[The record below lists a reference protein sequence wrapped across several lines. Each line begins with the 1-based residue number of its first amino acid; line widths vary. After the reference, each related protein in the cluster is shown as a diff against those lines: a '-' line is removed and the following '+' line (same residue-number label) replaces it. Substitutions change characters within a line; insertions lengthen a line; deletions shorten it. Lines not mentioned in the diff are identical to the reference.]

1 MLEDKNFINESSLTP
16 MMQQYL
22 QTKTQYPDCILFF
35 RLGDFYEM
43 FLEDAVNV
51 SRLLNLTLTSRSRG
65 DDRVPMC
72 GVPHHSAKFYINK
85 LLDMGYKIAICDQVE
100 DPRFAKGIVKRQVTR
115 VVTPGMVLDTDTLES
130 DRFNFIS
137 ALIQDEQRF
146 SIAFFDAST
155 GDLFIAKD
163 LEREELID
171 RIRMMEPREILIP
184 DTNSYEEIRGLL
196 KRENLLYSIV
206 SESLFRDLDR
216 IDSLS
221 RVDGGVRHAVC
232 AIINYVESMQKRQ
245 LSIIREPIWI
255 DSYSYLYLDET
266 CQRNLEI
273 FNNSLDKKKYGSLFW
288 VIDKTSSAM
297 GSRMLRRWLQYPLL
311 EIGEINRRYDAIDEL
326 RGDTIRIQNLVAL
339 IKEMADL
346 ERISSKVGYRHANP
360 KDLIAIKNSIRPI
373 GEIKKII
380 AQFRSEIFGEIN
392 SCIDTLSDIFQ
403 LIDKR
408 IVEDPPVLIN
418 EGGII
423 KPGNNEELD
432 ELIRISRDLKSIIA
446 GIEER
451 ERTRTGIGSLK
462 VRYNKVFG
470 YFIEVTKA
478 NLHLVPQDYI
488 RKQTMVNAE
497 RFITEELK
505 NLEDKVLSSD
515 ERRKTLE
522 YEIFIQTL
530 EDISKELPRIERTA
544 KGVSMLD
551 ALISLALVSLEENYT
566 RPELTDDNT
575 IELVD
580 ARHPVLSKIKG
591 YNKYVPNDITLDTE
605 DTQIMIVTGPN
616 MAGKS
621 TLMRMTA
628 HIVILAQMGS
638 FVPASKARI
647 GIVDRVFTRVGASD
661 FLSRGLSTFMV
672 EMVEVGTILK
682 KATRRSL
689 ILLDEVGRGTSTF
702 DGISIA
708 WAIAEDIHDRIRAR
722 TIFAT
727 HYHELTDLSLTKPRI
742 KNFSVSVHEFNK
754 EIIFLY
760 KLVPGG
766 TSLSYGIQVAGLAG
780 IPEEVINR
788 AYEILKNLMEAEFDD
803 IGRPRL
809 SKSEKRKD
817 TSQLSLF
824 HTNTR
829 NEILDEID
837 AIDINSLTPLEALNF
852 LSKLKDRLKQKR

>member
-1 MLEDKNFINESSLTP
+1 MLEDKNLLNESSITP

-22 QTKTQYPDCILFF
+22 QTKAQYPDCILFF

-43 FLEDAVNV
+43 FLEDAINV
-51 SRLLNLTLTSRSRG
+51 SRLLNLTLTSRTKG
-65 DDRVPMC
+65 NDRIPMC

-137 ALIQDEQRF
+137 AIVNSEERF
-146 SIAFFDAST
+146 SVAFFDAST
-155 GDLFIAKD
+155 GDLFVAEGLD
-163 LEREELID
+163 TEELLD

-184 DTNSYEEIRGLL
+184 DKESFENLKGLL
-196 KRENLLYSIV
+196 KRENLPVSTV
-206 SESLFRDLDR
+206 SESLFF
-216 IDSLS
+216 
-221 RVDGGVRHAVC
+221 DGGKEMPLPDLRGAVRDAVMG
-232 AIINYVESMQKRQ
+232 IIGYVESMQKRQ
-245 LSIIREPIWI
+245 VSIIREPVRI

-288 VIDKTSSAM
+288 VIDRTSSAM
-297 GSRMLRRWLQYPLL
+297 GSRMLRRWLQYPL
-311 EIGEINRRYDAIDEL
+311 IDIAEINRRYDAIDEL
-326 RGDTIRIQNLVAL
+326 RGDTISMQNLVKL
-339 IKEMADL
+339 ICEIADL
-346 ERISSKVGYRHANP
+346 ERISSRVGYRHANP
-360 KDLIAIKNSIRPI
+360 KDLIAIKNSIRPVR
-373 GEIKKII
+373 EIKKIVSRLKSDI
-380 AQFRSEIFGEIN
+380 FRDIDSR
-392 SCIDTLSDIFQ
+392 IDTLTDIYE
-403 LIDKR
+403 LIDRR
-408 IVEDPPVLIN
+408 IVDDPPTAIN

-423 KPGNNEELD
+423 KPGNSEELD

-451 ERTRTGIGSLK
+451 ERARTGIGSLK

-470 YFIEVTKA
+470 YFIEVTKP

-505 NLEDKVLSSD
+505 NLEEKVLSSD
-515 ERRKTLE
+515 DRRKALEYDIFLNTLE
-522 YEIFIQTL
+522 EI
-530 EDISKELPRIERTA
+530 SRELPRIERTA
-544 KGVSMLD
+544 EGIAMLD

-566 RPELTDDNT
+566 RPELTEET
-575 IELVD
+575 VIELFD
-580 ARHPVLSKIKG
+580 ARHPVLSKIVG
-591 YNKYVPNDITLDTE
+591 YSKYVPNDIKLNTE

-682 KATRRSL
+682 KATHRSL

-708 WAIAEDIHDRIRAR
+708 WAIAEDIHDRIGAR

-766 TSLSYGIQVAGLAG
+766 TSLSYGIQVARLAG
-780 IPEEVINR
+780 IPQDVIDR

-809 SKSEKRKD
+809 SKSKKKND
-817 TSQLSLF
+817 TAQLSLF
-824 HTNTR
+824 HTDTKNDIL
-829 NEILDEID
+829 NEIE
-837 AIDINSLTPLEALNF
+837 AVDINNLTPLEALNF
-852 LSKLKDRLKQKR
+852 LSRLKDRLKKKK